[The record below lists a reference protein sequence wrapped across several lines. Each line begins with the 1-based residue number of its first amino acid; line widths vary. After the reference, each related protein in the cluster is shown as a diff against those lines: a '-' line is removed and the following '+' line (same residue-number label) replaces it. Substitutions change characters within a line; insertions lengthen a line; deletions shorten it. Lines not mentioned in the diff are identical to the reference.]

1 MAAHAEPGTS
11 APARDL
17 SPYPT
22 DYRSWKILAWT
33 GSGVPVRGLLPLG
46 DRSPATSRR
55 SRPVRRRKRSRRTS
69 GAAGFRC

>member
-1 MAAHAEPGTS
+1 MATHAEPGTS

-33 GSGVPVRGLLPLG
+33 GPVFLFAVFCLWGI
-46 DRSPATSRR
+46 SPATCRR
-55 SRPVRRRKRSRRTS
+55 SRPVRRRTRSRRTS
-69 GAAGFRC
+69 RSSGFRC